1 MVEATDRLTGRVRM
15 DMVGAAT
22 EEAIMVE
29 AITDTMTLPMGED
42 VDTRTLQVRHLSS
55 SRRQVLLHTEP
66 VVQYQ
71 CPCLVEEVTLPTQAV
86 VFLHMQVVQVAI
98 LVATQVALGAM
109 AREVHFH
116 HLSQDVALRAHS

>member
-22 EEAIMVE
+22 EEAIMEE
-29 AITDTMTLPMGED
+29 AITGTMTPPMGED

-109 AREVHFH
+109 GREVHFH
-116 HLSQDVALRAHS
+116 HPSQDVALRAHS